1 MARAAVC
8 SGNSLATC
16 SDTCLRTDTLFVKY
30 RLGVRVG
37 RRAVGARASK
47 ATGPGDVYAAVVT
60 ARTTLTDVQTT
71 SDAAPGVSV
80 APTQHTTNYEHHG
93 KWNVRWFS
101 KAVEEIVR
109 RLDGTPASDQFTQV
123 VKVAG
128 GDEAVILV
136 KKIVSRMDLDAHH
149 ISVAGGGGNG
159 NGNGNGRVRRENNK
173 NGLLALAMASV
184 DDMQKEPLEMSNPEQ
199 AQVEQVCQELL
210 YTSQSR
216 LLVNSGRVGDCC
228 DVEDGVVS
236 LDLSDVEEVEN
247 VADIG
252 GLPTSSS
259 SSSSSSS
266 SRRSSRSFHG
276 FWGVVVQTKARSS
289 VEGCYLLKA
298 GCSVVARGCSCTHFT
313 LTRVEEPSVGVGLTG
328 AHSDGVG
335 GEYVPP
341 VADQFVESWRTRRSG
356 FDV

>member
-1 MARAAVC
+1 MAWAAVC
-8 SGNSLATC
+8 SGNSFETC
-16 SDTCLRTDTLFVKY
+16 SDTWLRTDTSFVKC
-30 RLGVRVG
+30 RLG
-37 RRAVGARASK
+37 RRAVGVRASK

-80 APTQHTTNYEHHG
+80 APTPHTTNYEHHG

-101 KAVEEIVR
+101 KAVEDIVR

-149 ISVAGGGGNG
+149 ISVAGGAG
-159 NGNGNGRVRRENNK
+159 NGNGNGRRENK

-184 DDMQKEPLEMSNPEQ
+184 DEMQKEPLEMSNPEQ
-199 AQVEQVCQELL
+199 VQVEQVCQELL
-210 YTSQSR
+210 YASQSR

-228 DVEDGVVS
+228 DVEEGVVS
-236 LDLSDVEEVEN
+236 LDLSDVEEV
-247 VADIG
+247 VDIG
-252 GLPTSSS
+252 GSPPTLT
-259 SSSSSSS
+259 SSS
-266 SRRSSRSFHG
+266 SRRSSRSFQG

-328 AHSDGVG
+328 AHSDGAG